1 MDDVSPLPYVE
12 VGNLLGML
20 SYLEDQEG
28 VTDIYLIAQDMDLEV
43 DELLPLIRIGELLGF
58 VEVKDGDLILT
69 EIGKSLMQGDENLK
83 KIIFKEALKKIP
95 AFKKLIRILLN
106 IPDKSISRNDL
117 IGVMTEEMTEEEAQ
131 ESLRSIIE
139 LGRYAELIG
148 YNPED
153 KEIYL
158 DKLEEK

>member
-69 EIGKSLMQGDENLK
+69 EIGKSLMQGDENSK

-95 AFKKLIRILLN
+95 AFQKLIEILIN

-117 IGVMTEEMTEEEAQ
+117 LGVMTEEMTEDEAQ